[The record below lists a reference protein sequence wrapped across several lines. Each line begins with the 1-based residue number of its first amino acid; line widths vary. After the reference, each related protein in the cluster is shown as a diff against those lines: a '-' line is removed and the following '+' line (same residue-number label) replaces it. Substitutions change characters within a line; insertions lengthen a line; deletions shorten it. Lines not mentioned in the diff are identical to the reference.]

1 MCCKV
6 CDHTL
11 GGRLPIVLSSPLH
24 QVQSELFSELQVLL
38 VTRSEH
44 SESRLAALEVV
55 YNIVSRLREEY
66 LVLLPESLPF
76 LSELMEDSDIAVEAR
91 TQELVKLLEELADEK
106 LDDYLK
112 P

>member
-1 MCCKV
+1 M
-6 CDHTL
+6 TMI
-11 GGRLPIVLSSPLH
+11 IV
-24 QVQSELFSELQVLL
+24 QVLL

-44 SESRLAALEVV
+44 APSRLVALEIV
-55 YNIVSRLREEY
+55 YNIVTRLREEY

-91 TQELVKLLEELADEK
+91 TQELVKLLEELSEEK

>member
-1 MCCKV
+1 MTTCV
-6 CDHTL
+6 
-11 GGRLPIVLSSPLH
+11 
-24 QVQSELFSELQVLL
+24 QVLL

-44 SESRLAALEVV
+44 SASRLVALEIV
-55 YNIVSRLREEY
+55 YNIVTRLREEY

-91 TQELVKLLEELADEK
+91 TQELVKLLEELSEEK